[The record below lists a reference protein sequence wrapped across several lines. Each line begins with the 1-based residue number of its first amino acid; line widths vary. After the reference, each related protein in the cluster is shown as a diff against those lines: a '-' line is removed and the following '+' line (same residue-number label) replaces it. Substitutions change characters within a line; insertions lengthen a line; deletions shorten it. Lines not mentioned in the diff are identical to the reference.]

1 MQDDSDALSAA
12 CPKTGEGLKDVRW
25 RDMQLITVSGVVNL
39 RVRHGY
45 SPALGR
51 WVAPVRY
58 LWGLKAYQRLS
69 PELESRLAY
78 TASATASYEA
88 AAQMATRWG
97 CAVSDGCIHQH
108 MQSLGETAEQ
118 IELPPAVIPQKAGVS
133 AWCLLDGWMARER
146 GPDWGAGPRKKEPQ
160 RILWHEVKSAVL
172 YRLERR
178 AASDSGRGM
187 LIEKFVVAT
196 PPETSPVDFGTAVH
210 AEAMRRGM
218 GRAKYVYVVMDGAI
232 WLWDLVEDRFAQA
245 IKTLDFHHA
254 RDHLLAVANT
264 PSRRGHARSQGLGT
278 PPLRSLRKGR
288 ENRVVRHLQELLQNQ
303 SERKP
308 ESQDRIEREVKFFVK
323 HKEHLHDQAMEKA
336 GAPRGSGAI
345 ESPGQAITATFERL
359 WSDMGQTGLHPPAQ
373 GRGARE
379 KSRRPPPVELTFTDN
394 PGMHRVQTR
403 LTSTLASRRV
413 ASSLWDRGLVP
424 HTL

>member
-1 MQDDSDALSAA
+1 
-12 CPKTGEGLKDVRW
+12 
-25 RDMQLITVSGVVNL
+25 
-39 RVRHGY
+39 
-45 SPALGR
+45 
-51 WVAPVRY
+51 
-58 LWGLKAYQRLS
+58 
-69 PELESRLAY
+69 
-78 TASATASYEA
+78 
-88 AAQMATRWG
+88 
-97 CAVSDGCIHQH
+97 

-118 IELPPAVIPQKAGVS
+118 IELPPAVIPPQEPEFSMV
-133 AWCLLDGWMARER
+133 LMLDGWMARER

-254 RDHLLAVANT
+254 RDHLWAVANT
-264 PSRRGHARSQGLGT
+264 LHGEDT
-278 PPLRSLRKGR
+278 PEAKAWVHPLLRSLRKGR

-308 ESQDRIEREVKFFVK
+308 ESQELIEREVKFFVK
-323 HKEHLHDQAMEKA
+323 HKEHLHYQAMEKA

-345 ESPGQAITATFERL
+345 ESLGKQLQQRLRGCGQIWGRPGF
-359 WSDMGQTGLHPPAQ
+359 
-373 GRGARE
+373 
-379 KSRRPPPVELTFTDN
+379 
-394 PGMHRVQTR
+394 TR
-403 LTSTLASRRV
+403 LLKV
-413 ASSLWDRGLVP
+413 VVLVKNQDDHLLWN
-424 HTL
+424 